1 MADDSKT
8 PDAPAAAA
16 AGPDA
21 GPEAGAAPM
30 TPESGQ
36 TAAPAGAPSDAAAG
50 AATGPLMTDELG
62 LKDAP
67 QDPPSVIQT
76 VAEAAGGRNIDAML
90 NVGLNVQIILGQS
103 RMPISQLLK
112 LSRGSVIELD
122 KKIGEPVDVV
132 INDRLVARGDLVKLA
147 GDRIGVTLTAI
158 AKDYVSEA

>member
-21 GPEAGAAPM
+21 GPEAGAAPK
-30 TPESGQ
+30 TPEGGQ
-36 TAAPAGAPSDAAAG
+36 TAAPAGAPSD